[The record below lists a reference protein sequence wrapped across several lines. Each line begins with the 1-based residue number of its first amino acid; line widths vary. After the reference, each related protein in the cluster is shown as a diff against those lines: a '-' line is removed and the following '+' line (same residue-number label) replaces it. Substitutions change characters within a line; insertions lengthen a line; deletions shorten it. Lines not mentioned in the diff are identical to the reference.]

1 MPASS
6 QPPLLDPGFRRGD
19 ELPPDPLVVF
29 RQARTACSARLGRRW
44 DCPCRHVF
52 SVPIQQPM
60 RTKLLV
66 PCLVTLSCLS
76 AASAAAQSRY
86 VPYSAAAARATGETY
101 HAEFSVHYWSAAP
114 SLVFT
119 VQSID
124 IPGSTIDGVRD
135 LGFETERPRNLQFVV
150 RPAKKHKFSFSYVPI
165 KYTGDTVLEREIVFD
180 DVAYQVGVP
189 VQSVLQFRSRRIGY
203 EYDFLYRNRWF
214 VGVLVGAD
222 LAEVSASIEAP
233 LIHGSIVEKTPT
245 PLLGGTVRVY
255 PVKNVSLTAKIQ
267 GFRLPESVDS
277 ERRYSLRILD
287 VDLYATLNFTDN
299 FGAQAGYRSFD
310 VTYRVKEDSG
320 DFLVKGYYIG
330 GVVRF

>member
-1 MPASS
+1 MPI
-6 QPPLLDPGFRRGD
+6 R
-19 ELPPDPLVVF
+19 
-29 RQARTACSARLGRRW
+29 
-44 DCPCRHVF
+44 
-52 SVPIQQPM
+52 
-60 RTKLLV
+60 LLV
-66 PCLVTLSCLS
+66 ACLVTLCCLS
-76 AASAAAQSRY
+76 VVPAAAQTRY

-135 LGFETERPRNLQFVV
+135 LGFETEHPRNLQFVL
-150 RPAKKHKFSFSYVPI
+150 RPAKKHKFSFGYVPI
-165 KYTGDTVLEREIVFD
+165 KFTGDTVLEREIVFD
-180 DVAYQVGVP
+180 DVTYHVGVP
-189 VQSVLQFRSRRIGY
+189 VQSMLQFRSRRIGY

-214 VGVLVGAD
+214 VGVLVGVD

-233 LIHGSIVEKTPT
+233 LVHGSIVEKTPA

-255 PVKNVSLTAKIQ
+255 PLKNVSLTARIQ
-267 GFRLPESVDS
+267 GFKLPESVDS

-287 VDLYATLNFTDN
+287 VDLYATVNFTDN

-310 VTYRVKEDSG
+310 VTYRVEVDSG
-320 DFLVKGYYIG
+320 DFQVKGYYIG